1 MNKQIWP
8 ASISICYLRVKG
20 ISRKYVRKWKI
31 KVWKCVWY
39 TSAIRPNAN
48 VLLEYRVESPGGLNL
63 HVSPSSAVL
72 HWRCRRS
79 NWLVSFVI
87 SPTAPTKFVPLSL
100 ITSLGTLW
108 RLVKRAKAFKNV
120 SVSSPQAISKCAV
133 RVSRQVKRHSHLFC
147 RVFCVPEECTK
158 DQQNLRLFG
167 RRVWSWN
174 GVSFS
179 GVAP

>member
-20 ISRKYVRKWKI
+20 ISRKYVRIWKI

-48 VLLEYRVESPGGLNL
+48 VLLEYQVESPGGLNL

-147 RVFCVPEECTK
+147 RVFRVPEECTK